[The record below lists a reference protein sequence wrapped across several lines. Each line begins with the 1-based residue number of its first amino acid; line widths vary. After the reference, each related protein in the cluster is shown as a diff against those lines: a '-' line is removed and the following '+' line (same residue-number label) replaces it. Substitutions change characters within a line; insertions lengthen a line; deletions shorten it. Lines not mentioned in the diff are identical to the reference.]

1 MTTMMLDPLFVADVL
16 EGIEGT
22 LDEVVKRVQC
32 PELRARLDVLQTQ
45 VTALRIS
52 IENPPQNNHL
62 PSGTATTA

>member
-1 MTTMMLDPLFVADVL
+1 MMLDPLFVADVL

-22 LDEVVKRVQC
+22 LDEVVKRVKC

-52 IENPPQNNHL
+52 PENPPQNNDP
-62 PSGTATTA
+62 PSGTATTTA